1 LESLTKVASF
11 SSKLGIGILEAAI
24 EGVIEGGLKLLGPE
38 KLRLMVDNHW
48 FIMESIF
55 FCAYNVPIETY
66 AKMSKEEIAKAEKV
80 RISLAKSVLPVVGMA
95 KRVASMFPPKAV
107 EAKVTPQWLITRGE
121 KRFPELVEVWRN
133 SGGKGEKWL
142 QEQADEIVGFL
153 TGRLVYSP
161 WHRKMVP
168 PAVLKQ
174 VIEAQQVEKKV
185 GAASG

>member
-1 LESLTKVASF
+1 LESLGKVASF
-11 SSKLGIGILEAAI
+11 SSKLGIGILEAAV
-24 EGVIEGGLKLLGPE
+24 EGLVEGGLKVLGPE

-48 FIMESIF
+48 FLMESIF
-55 FCAYNVPIETY
+55 FCAYNIPVEAY
-66 AKMSKEEIAKAEKV
+66 AKMSKEEVLKAEKV
-80 RISLAKSVLPVVGMA
+80 RISLAKSILPVVGMT

-107 EAKVTPQWLITRGE
+107 EAKITPKWLIVRGE

-161 WHRKMVP
+161 WHRKMVSP
-168 PAVLKQ
+168 DVLKQ
-174 VIEAQQVEKKV
+174 AIEAQQVEKQV
-185 GAASG
+185 G